1 MQSRFMDVGEIQF
14 NCSKSDCPFEQNM
27 GKCIYEFV
35 KVSLSIQRNA
45 KIVVGLEEF
54 GITSDVIEDFKKM
67 FVQISDDGTLMRV
80 DTRVTD
86 RRSVETVPNI
96 FKIYKG

>member
-1 MQSRFMDVGEIQF
+1 MDVGEIRF
-14 NCSKSDCPFEQNM
+14 NCNKSDCPFEQNM

-35 KVSLSIQRNA
+35 KVSLSIKRNA

-54 GITSDVIEDFKKM
+54 GITSDVIADFKKM
-67 FVQISDDGTLMRV
+67 FVEVSDDETLMRV

-96 FKIYKG
+96 FRIHKG